1 MNEVLER
8 LDELVRAIK
17 NSDEELENK
26 ADDIKNVEKYT
37 LSFPNYF
44 NAVINHVVQGKI
56 YMVMYDGEEY
66 RDRMTRLDQNRRQ
79 CHIMATDAVNKLN
92 RMAMYYGTSQI
103 FRIDR
108 KLNPDKVEDREV
120 AMNLVFRFC
129 GQTFIDEVKRSG
141 YNLDKDSQDQIL
153 QSMIANGDRFQNK
166 IKKKDEWER

>member
-1 MNEVLER
+1 M
-8 LDELVRAIK
+8 
-17 NSDEELENK
+17 
-26 ADDIKNVEKYT
+26 
-37 LSFPNYF
+37 
-44 NAVINHVVQGKI
+44 
-56 YMVMYDGEEY
+56 
-66 RDRMTRLDQNRRQ
+66 
-79 CHIMATDAVNKLN
+79 NKLN

-103 FRIDR
+103 FQIDR

-141 YNLDKDSQDQIL
+141 YNLDKDSQDQII